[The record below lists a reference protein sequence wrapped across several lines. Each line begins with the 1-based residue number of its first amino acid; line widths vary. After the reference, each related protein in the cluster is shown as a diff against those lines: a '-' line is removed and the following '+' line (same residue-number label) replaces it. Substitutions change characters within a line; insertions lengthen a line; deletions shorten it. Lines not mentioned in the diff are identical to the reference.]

1 MCYPLFIVW
10 ETHVLFI
17 SISSETVEFHICMWS
32 KLNILEKSHTGL
44 FLSLLFFFFLNWTLS
59 HPLLI
64 SLLHCH
70 LLKPVRHGFSSPD
83 MFTFR
88 SVTGLN
94 YYNFLNIRTSVST
107 TKVGCKFLLLFMLLL
122 FFFHSLQ
129 RFCLTQQYT
138 AQCWTTALIGRHL
151 AFSRGFSYCSL
162 KFLQHQ
168 ALLY

>member
-44 FLSLLFFFFLNWTLS
+44 FLSLLFFFLNWTLS

-107 TKVGCKFLLLFMLLL
+107 TKVGCKFLLLFMLLF

>member
-107 TKVGCKFLLLFMLLL
+107 TKVGCKFLLLFMLL
-122 FFFHSLQ
+122 FFFSFLTEILPHTAIYSSVLNHSSNWKTSC
-129 RFCLTQQYT
+129 F
-138 AQCWTTALIGRHL
+138 
-151 AFSRGFSYCSL
+151 L
-162 KFLQHQ
+162 KGV
-168 ALLY
+168 

>member
-1 MCYPLFIVW
+1 MFVSLALAVK
-10 ETHVLFI
+10 LLNFI
-17 SISSETVEFHICMWS
+17 SVCEANWIFWR
-32 KLNILEKSHTGL
+32 NHTQAY
-44 FLSLLFFFFLNWTLS
+44 FSPSFFFFLNWTLS

-107 TKVGCKFLLLFMLLL
+107 TKVGCKFLLLFMLLF

>member
-10 ETHVLFI
+10 ETHVRFI

-44 FLSLLFFFFLNWTLS
+44 FLSLLFFLNWTLS

-107 TKVGCKFLLLFMLLL
+107 TKVGCKFLLLFMLF

>member
-107 TKVGCKFLLLFMLLL
+107 TKVGCKFLLLFMLL

>member
-17 SISSETVEFHICMWS
+17 SISSETVEFHICMWG

-44 FLSLLFFFFLNWTLS
+44 FLSLLFFFNWTLS

-70 LLKPVRHGFSSPD
+70 LLKPVRHGFPSPD

-107 TKVGCKFLLLFMLLL
+107 TKVGCKFLLLFMV

-129 RFCLTQQYT
+129 RFCLTQQYI
-138 AQCWTTALIGRHL
+138 AQRWTTALIGRHL

-168 ALLY
+168 ALPY